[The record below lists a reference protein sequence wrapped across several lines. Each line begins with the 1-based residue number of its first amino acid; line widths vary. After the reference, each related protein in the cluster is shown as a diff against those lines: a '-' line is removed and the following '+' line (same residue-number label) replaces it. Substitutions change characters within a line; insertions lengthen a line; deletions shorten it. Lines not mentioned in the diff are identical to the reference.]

1 MLAIWIS
8 QKSICLDLRQCKKK
22 LVGNVEVDDVG
33 LSVQVIGH
41 RLSPTQ
47 CFALSPLPTCHCLL
61 PFQLFLRLRPL
72 SLLPFPHF
80 PSDNQCDCF
89 RYFHLHPWLTTIPH
103 FYTRAPLIAFPTF
116 NTFLMNFF
124 LSHCLLPWGRPSFYF
139 LFHLFLSP
147 AWCSMIR
154 NQISKELMMD
164 RFLNLWSKKR
174 WNRLWIIDQI
184 LEWTDKQRNHTIK
197 RSLSRKWQI
206 IEEKSFRM

>member
-1 MLAIWIS
+1 MLKLMMLACQFKSSVIDCLPLNVLPSPPS
-8 QKSICLDLRQCKKK
+8 QPVTVCCHS
-22 LVGNVEVDDVG
+22 NFF
-33 LSVQVIGH
+33 SASGH
-41 RLSPTQ
+41 
-47 CFALSPLPTCHCLL
+47 FHCC
-61 PFQLFLRLRPL
+61 LFLY
-72 SLLPFPHF
+72 F

-124 LSHCLLPWGRPSFYF
+124 LYHCLLPWGRPSFYF

-164 RFLNLWSKKR
+164 RSLNLWSKKR
-174 WNRLWIIDQI
+174 WNRLWIVDQI
-184 LEWTDKQRNHTIK
+184 LEWTDKQRNQKISN
-197 RSLSRKWQI
+197 REWQRI
-206 IEEKSFRM
+206 GEKKL

>member
-8 QKSICLDLRQCKKK
+8 QKSLCLDLRQCKKK

-47 CFALSPLPTCHCLL
+47 CFALTPLPTCHCLL

-80 PSDNQCDCF
+80 PADNQCYCF
-89 RYFHLHPWLTTIPH
+89 RYFYLPNFSTL
-103 FYTRAPLIAFPTF
+103 APLIAFPTF

-139 LFHLFLSP
+139 LFDLFLSP

-164 RFLNLWSKKR
+164 RSLNLWSKKR
-174 WNRLWIIDQI
+174 WNRLDHI
-184 LEWTDKQRNHTIK
+184 LE
-197 RSLSRKWQI
+197 
-206 IEEKSFRM
+206 